1 LRISLSLSL
10 SLSLCLS
17 IYAQDASSRY
27 AIVLAGPE
35 TSQTTG
41 LAAHDGRPDGISD
54 KVEVKLMLVAEC
66 EAPAGVEELFMGYSY
81 RE

>member
-1 LRISLSLSL
+1 M
-10 SLSLCLS
+10 
-17 IYAQDASSRY
+17 
-27 AIVLAGPE
+27 LAGPE